1 MPKLIFT
8 FEDIAA
14 ECAALKAKGK
24 LTPGFDKMTAAAA
37 ETWLSINGEQLCKNL
52 NSGKHK
58 PMPATG
64 FNVAKA
70 SGSYRRLAKI

>member
-8 FEDIAA
+8 FEDITA

-24 LTPGFDKMTAAAA
+24 FTPEFDKMTAGAA
-37 ETWLSINGEQLCKNL
+37 ETLFSINGEQLCKSL
-52 NSGKHK
+52 NSGKYK
-58 PMPATG
+58 PMTATG

-70 SGSYRRLAKI
+70 SGSYRKLAKL